1 MSIGHVGDSRVYL
14 FSNRTL
20 HSLTRDD
27 SWAATILAQDPAFT
41 PQEIAQHPM
50 RNVLT
55 SVLGARENV
64 DVHLAERPL
73 ASGDVLMLCSDGV
86 HGVVSPDAMREVLS
100 STNDLEAASRRL
112 IETALDNG
120 SRDNV
125 TAVVIRYE
133 AER

>member
-1 MSIGHVGDSRVYL
+1 
-14 FSNRTL
+14 
-20 HSLTRDD
+20 
-27 SWAATILAQDPAFT
+27 
-41 PQEIAQHPM
+41 M

-73 ASGDVLMLCSDGV
+73 VSGDVLMLCSDGV
-86 HGVVSPDAMREVLS
+86 HGVVSADAMCEVLT
-100 STNDLEAASRRL
+100 STTDLEAASRRL
-112 IETALDNG
+112 IETAMDNG

-133 AER
+133 AIR